1 MYLSGSQS
9 VVGYTTAPASSLN
22 LVEMRI
28 FWPPTKLLNQKLGMG
43 PSSMCLT
50 IPWVILSQDKAWE
63 TPNTIWRE
71 DDLSM
76 FYELS
81 SCIPPE
87 GVHNKQ
93 CCKYGSSSPISIHPK
108 PFKGH
113 MSNYCSCVSLILE
126 EDRNL
131 QYYRLSIC
139 ITLDPK
145 VLLFSNTL
153 KEMHYRKKKI

>member
-9 VVGYTTAPASSLN
+9 VVVHATAPASSLN

-28 FWPPTKLLNQKLGMG
+28 LWPPTKLLSQKLGMG

-50 IPWVILSQDKAWE
+50 TPWVILSQDKAWE

-71 DDLSM
+71 DKLSM

-93 CCKYGSSSPISIHPK
+93 CCKYGSGSPISIHPK
-108 PFKGH
+108 PFKDH
-113 MSNYCSCVSLILE
+113 MSTYCSCVSLILE

-131 QYYRLSIC
+131 QYYRLSISLHLIQKSC
-139 ITLDPK
+139 CFQIL
-145 VLLFSNTL
+145 
-153 KEMHYRKKKI
+153 